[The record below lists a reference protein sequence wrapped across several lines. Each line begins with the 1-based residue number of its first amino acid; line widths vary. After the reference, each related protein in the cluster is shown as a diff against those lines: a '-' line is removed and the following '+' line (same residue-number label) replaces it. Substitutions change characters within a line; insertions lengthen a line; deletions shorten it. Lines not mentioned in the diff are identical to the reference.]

1 MISQDTPL
9 CTKAGCHNWPR
20 GGSVKKQTHLQR
32 PPWNK
37 IEVSTIVSPEVSP
50 GSKDKDAVKTPL
62 QWLRCVSCFSL
73 VLMFLLFGFS
83 VETFF
88 RECRRQRPALG
99 KLGRLEL
106 WAQHRQRRAHKDSW
120 LTQACSPF
128 SLTNSL
134 NRYSW
139 LNTTLPAY
147 PGGSQTRH
155 TVFLYEA
162 CGPVVKMT
170 WTKISVITNYEV
182 CSRGKCWDARV
193 GEDQK
198 WQELPK
204 QRIKRYPGAQQG
216 DGWSPKHMCVCVS
229 VCVCAH
235 MCVCVVVCVLCVLY
249 TYVECMLCMACLCF
263 VCSLVLSMCVVCC
276 CKCICSGKECTI

>member
-1 MISQDTPL
+1 
-9 CTKAGCHNWPR
+9 
-20 GGSVKKQTHLQR
+20 
-32 PPWNK
+32 
-37 IEVSTIVSPEVSP
+37 
-50 GSKDKDAVKTPL
+50 
-62 QWLRCVSCFSL
+62 
-73 VLMFLLFGFS
+73 MFLLFGFS

-88 RECRRQRPALG
+88 RECRRQHPALG

-139 LNTTLPAY
+139 LNATLPAY

-182 CSRGKCWDARV
+182 CSRGECWDVRV

-204 QRIKRYPGAQQG
+204 QRIKRYPGAQQR
-216 DGWSPKHMCVCVS
+216 DGWSPKHMCVCVCVYARTC
-229 VCVCAH
+229 VCVWL
-235 MCVCVVVCVLCVLY
+235 CVCVVHICWMYAVHGIFVFCMFTCTEHVCG
-249 TYVECMLCMACLCF
+249 MLL
-263 VCSLVLSMCVVCC
+263 
-276 CKCICSGKECTI
+276 